1 MKHLVLLLTVIL
13 SLSFTL
19 TTFAQDNYSP
29 WTASLSTNA
38 VNNPVRKL
46 PGEEGK
52 FQTWNMDPAGFKL
65 ALARHLKNKI
75 SFEALVSLN
84 SIKQEHTNRDEK
96 FPYISI
102 DGMFKYKLI
111 NNITFNPYVSLGGGY
126 TWLDEIGA
134 GTVNGAVG
142 IDFWLTYNFGFTAQS
157 AYKHAFEDYGLSHY
171 QHSAGIIFKFG
182 GADNDNDGIFNQEDE
197 CPDTFGLAKFN
208 GCPDT
213 DKDGIPDKEDNCP
226 ETPGTNN
233 GCPDQDN
240 DGVADLY
247 DRCPTI
253 AGDISNKGCPLPDYD
268 KDGVPDKY
276 DKCPKLQGTENGCP
290 KKEIKN
296 AYSKEELKNL
306 KPIVIYFEL
315 SKAEIRPSE
324 IKKLEN
330 IAQLIS
336 KGKFKK
342 YLISGHTDNT
352 ATEETNLKLSFER
365 ANTVKNYLL
374 NKGINA
380 ESLIVKG
387 FGEQYPVDTSNT
399 EEGRVKNRRVEV
411 IPVE

>member
-13 SLSFTL
+13 SLSFFK
-19 TTFAQDNYSP
+19 TTFAQDKYSP

-46 PGEEGK
+46 PGEKGK

-65 ALARHLKNKI
+65 ALSRHLKKKL
-75 SFEALVSLN
+75 SFETLLSLN
-84 SIKQEHTNRDEK
+84 SIRQEHINQDEK

-102 DGMFKYKLI
+102 DGMFKYKLT
-111 NNITFNPYVSLGGGY
+111 NSFVVNPYVSLGGGY

-142 IDFWLTYNFGFTAQS
+142 IDFWITYNFGLTAQS

-182 GADNDNDGIFNQEDE
+182 GSDNDNDGIFNQEDK

-226 ETPGTNN
+226 DTPGTNK
-233 GCPDQDN
+233 GCPDKDN
-240 DGVADLY
+240 DGVSDLY

-253 AGDISNKGCPLPDYD
+253 AGDASNKGCPLPDYD

-276 DKCPKLQGTENGCP
+276 DKCPKLQGSENGCP

-296 AYSKEELKNL
+296 SYNQEELKKL
-306 KPIVIYFEL
+306 KPIIIYFEFTK
-315 SKAEIRPSE
+315 SEIRSSE
-324 IKKLEN
+324 IKKLED
-330 IAQLIS
+330 ITQFILQ
-336 KGKFKK
+336 GKFKK

-365 ANTVKNYLL
+365 ANAVKNYLIE
-374 NKGINA
+374 KGIKS
-380 ESLIVKG
+380 ERLIIKG

-399 EEGRVKNRRVEV
+399 EEGRIKNRRVEV